1 MLNQFWH
8 KSSFKLNQFWH
19 WLYQTWLTCY
29 SIDPTKYGPKHS
41 FKIRSAGRPGARAG
55 SGWRKN
61 SGRKNPMWPGDLVK
75 NHGCNP
81 LTFVL
86 FFTKTMLFWFKKKR
100 IDPGDPMTQ
109 SKPGARALDRAGYRA
124 RSKNYGPKVVE
135 STLMIFLNKKDNI
148 LNKNDRLEFTWQP
161 KTLAFF

>member
-1 MLNQFWH
+1 MAATR
-8 KSSFKLNQFWH
+8 
-19 WLYQTWLTCY
+19 WLLFCFLL
-29 SIDPTKYGPKHS
+29 KRCC
-41 FKIRSAGRPGARAG
+41 F
-55 SGWRKN
+55 
-61 SGRKNPMWPGDLVK
+61 DL
-75 NHGCNP
+75 
-81 LTFVL
+81 
-86 FFTKTMLFWFKKKR
+86 KKKR

-161 KTLAFF
+161 KTLAFFRSNWESYLFFPFLLLR